1 LAAYG
6 LVVTKTID
14 APAHET
20 VWFLTN
26 AVVPARCLQ
35 LIAEIG
41 VADRLREPATA
52 AELAERC
59 SVHDVALDR
68 MLRLLVSHGIFERDG
83 VVYRH
88 NDASAL
94 LRSDHPR
101 SMRAFARMMG
111 LPVFAQTW
119 DVLDHSLISEAPA
132 IEHVAVGGLWPYL
145 QSHPD
150 EARVFH
156 SAMESKAHA
165 DVGAVVSAYDFRP
178 FNAIVDVAGGRGHL
192 LRAVLDTAA
201 SAHGI
206 LFELPDVIGS
216 LPEPGPREN
225 HRAGDFFTHPIPR
238 ADCYLL
244 MEIIHD
250 WSDAEAVRILRA
262 VRRGSRPG
270 ATVLIIE
277 SIRDENVDD
286 TRAATLDVIMLAV
299 TGGRER
305 TADELGHLL
314 GDAGFRPTALLETA
328 GDLRVLEAI
337 AV

>member
-1 LAAYG
+1 M
-6 LVVTKTID
+6 TETIA

-20 VWFLTN
+20 VWSVTN

-41 VADRLREPATA
+41 VADRLQEPATV
-52 AELAERC
+52 AELAQRC
-59 SVHDVALDR
+59 SVDPVALDR
-68 MLRLLVSHGIFERDG
+68 VLRLLVSHGIFERDG
-83 VVYRH
+83 AVYRH
-88 NDASAL
+88 NGESGL
-94 LRSDHPR
+94 LRSDNPR

-111 LPVFAQTW
+111 LPVFGKTW
-119 DVLDHSLISEAPA
+119 GVLDHSLISGAPA
-132 IEHVAVGGLWPYL
+132 IEQVAVGGLWPYL

-150 EARVFH
+150 EAKIFNF
-156 SAMESKAHA
+156 AMESKAQA

-178 FNAIVDVAGGRGHL
+178 FSAIVDVAGGLGHL
-192 LRAVLDTAA
+192 LRAVLDTAP
-201 SAHGI
+201 SAQGI

-216 LPEPGPREN
+216 LPQPGPRETY
-225 HRAGDFFTHPIPR
+225 RAGDFFTDPLPR

-250 WSDAEAVRILRA
+250 WSDAEAARILRA
-262 VRRGSRPG
+262 IRRASSPG
-270 ATVLIIE
+270 ATVLIVE

-286 TRAATLDVIMLAV
+286 TRTATLDVIMLAV

-305 TADELGHLL
+305 TADELGDLL
-314 GDAGFRPTALLETA
+314 RDTGFRPTALLETA
-328 GDLRVLEAI
+328 GAMRMLEGI

>member
-1 LAAYG
+1 VASYG
-6 LVVTKTID
+6 LVMAKTIA

-20 VWFLTN
+20 VWSLTN
-26 AVVPARCLQ
+26 AVVPACCLQ

-41 VADRLREPATA
+41 VADRLQEPTTV

-59 SVHDVALDR
+59 SVHPVALDR
-68 MLRLLVSHGIFERDG
+68 VLRLLVSHGIFERDG
-83 VVYRH
+83 AVYRH
-88 NDASAL
+88 NDESAL
-94 LRSDHPR
+94 LRSDNPR

-111 LPVFAQTW
+111 LPVFGKTW
-119 DVLDHSLISEAPA
+119 GVLDHSLISGSPA
-132 IEHVAVGGLWPYL
+132 IEQVAVGGLWPYL

-150 EARVFH
+150 EAKIFN
-156 SAMESKAHA
+156 SAMESKAQA
-165 DVGAVVSAYDFRP
+165 DVDAVVSAYDFRP
-178 FNAIVDVAGGRGHL
+178 FSAIADVAGGLGHL
-192 LRAVLDTAA
+192 LRAVLDMAP
-201 SAHGI
+201 SAQGI

-216 LPEPGPREN
+216 LPEPGPRETYC
-225 HRAGDFFTHPIPR
+225 AGDFFTDPLPR

-262 VRRGSRPG
+262 LRRASSPG
-270 ATVLIIE
+270 ATVLILE
-277 SIRDENVDD
+277 SIRYEEVDD

-314 GDAGFRPTALLETA
+314 RDAGFRPTALLETA
-328 GDLRVLEAI
+328 GAMRVLEAI

>member
-150 EARVFH
+150 EARIFH

-165 DVGAVVSAYDFRP
+165 DVGAVVSAYDRSTQSSTSP
-178 FNAIVDVAGGRGHL
+178 AAGATCCGRCWTR
-192 LRAVLDTAA
+192 LRVRTA
-201 SAHGI
+201 SCSNCPTSSGRCRN
-206 LFELPDVIGS
+206 PDHAKPTGPATSS
-216 LPEPGPREN
+216 LTQSPEP
-225 HRAGDFFTHPIPR
+225 T
-238 ADCYLL
+238 
-244 MEIIHD
+244 
-250 WSDAEAVRILRA
+250 
-262 VRRGSRPG
+262 
-270 ATVLIIE
+270 AT
-277 SIRDENVDD
+277 S
-286 TRAATLDVIMLAV
+286 
-299 TGGRER
+299 
-305 TADELGHLL
+305 
-314 GDAGFRPTALLETA
+314 
-328 GDLRVLEAI
+328 
-337 AV
+337 

>member
-1 LAAYG
+1 MASYG
-6 LVVTKTID
+6 LVMAETIS
-14 APAHET
+14 APAHEI
-20 VWFLTN
+20 VWSLTN

-41 VADRLREPATA
+41 IADRLQEPITV

-59 SVHDVALDR
+59 SVHPVALDR
-68 MLRLLVSHGIFERDG
+68 VLRLIVSHGIFERDG
-83 VVYRH
+83 AVYRH

-94 LRSDHPR
+94 LRSDNPR

-111 LPVFAQTW
+111 LPVFAKTW
-119 DVLDHSLISEAPA
+119 GALEHSLMTGAPA
-132 IEHVAVGGLWPYL
+132 IEQMAIGGLWPHL

-150 EARVFH
+150 EARIFN
-156 SAMESKAHA
+156 SAMESKAQA
-165 DVGAVVSAYDFRP
+165 DVGAVVSAYDFQP
-178 FNAIVDVAGGRGHL
+178 FNAIADIAGGLGHL
-192 LRAVLDTAA
+192 LRAVLDTAP
-201 SAHGI
+201 SAQGI

-216 LPEPGPREN
+216 LPEPGRRETY
-225 HRAGDFFTHPIPR
+225 RAGDFFTDPLPR

-250 WSDAEAVRILRA
+250 WSDAEAARILRA
-262 VRRGSRPG
+262 IHRASSPG
-270 ATVLIIE
+270 ATLLILE
-277 SIRDENVDD
+277 SIRDEGMDD

-305 TADELGHLL
+305 TPDELGQLL
-314 GDAGFRPTALLETA
+314 RDAGFRPTALLETA
-328 GDLRVLEAI
+328 GPMRVLEAI

>member
-1 LAAYG
+1 MTETVA
-6 LVVTKTID
+6 
-14 APAHET
+14 APAHEAAL
-20 VWFLTN
+20 WSLTN

-41 VADRLREPATA
+41 VADRLHEPATGA
-52 AELAERC
+52 DLAERC
-59 SVHDVALDR
+59 SVHPAALDR
-68 MLRLLVSHGIFERDG
+68 MLRLLVSHGVFERDG
-83 VVYRH
+83 AVYRH

-94 LRSDHPR
+94 LRSDNPR

-111 LPVFAQTW
+111 LPVFAKTW
-119 DVLDHSLISEAPA
+119 DALDHSLISGAPA
-132 IEHVAVGGLWPYL
+132 IEQVAVGGVWPYL
-145 QSHPD
+145 QAHPD

-165 DVGAVVSAYDFRP
+165 DIDAVVSAYDFRP
-178 FNAIVDVAGGRGHL
+178 FNAIVDVAGGLGHL
-192 LRAVLDTAA
+192 LRAVLDTAP

-216 LPEPGPREN
+216 LPEPRPRETY
-225 HRAGDFFTHPIPR
+225 RGGDFFTDPLPR

-250 WSDAEAVRILRA
+250 WNDAEATEILRA
-262 VRRGSRPG
+262 IRRASSPG
-270 ATVLIIE
+270 ATVLIVE
-277 SIRDENVDD
+277 SIRVEDVDD
-286 TRAATLDVIMLAV
+286 IRAATLDVIMLAV

-314 GDAGFRPTALLETA
+314 RDAGFRPTALLVTA
-328 GDLRVLEAI
+328 GAMRVLEAL